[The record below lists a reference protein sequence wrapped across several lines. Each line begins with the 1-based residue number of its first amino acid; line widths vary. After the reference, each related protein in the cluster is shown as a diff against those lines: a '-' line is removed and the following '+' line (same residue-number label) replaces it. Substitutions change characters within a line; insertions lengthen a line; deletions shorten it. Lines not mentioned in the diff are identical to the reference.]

1 MEEIMLGAVF
11 IFPKDALERASQT
24 MPGKLRGAGKVI
36 ESFSKKV
43 TL

>member
-11 IFPKDALERASQT
+11 IFPKDALERASQI
-24 MPGKLRGAGKVI
+24 MPGKLREEGKAL